1 DGGVMSDR
9 VPILGR
15 WRCRRH
21 RRLLWEVLDG
31 TAPPAARAALDLHM
45 KGCPRCAAALEVAR
59 ALHRALVAQPP
70 EEPSERFDE
79 RLILR
84 LTAGFAAAPGRSAAP
99 RAAAEVRDPLRERE
113 DGDPMTRFDWVLLWG
128 MVGFSVLAIGF
139 VLYLVLP
146 AVAGSPAA
154 GESAAA
160 PGVGRFLSWGVQAPV
175 AAIGGAARDL
185 LRHPLAAPMLLASGL
200 LAVTLGWVRLVLAR
214 PAH

>member
-1 DGGVMSDR
+1 MSDR
-9 VPILGR
+9 GPILGR

-31 TAPPAARAALDLHM
+31 TAPPAGRAALDLHM
-45 KGCPRCAAALEVAR
+45 KGCPRCAAALEEAR
-59 ALHRALVAQPP
+59 ALHRALVAQPL
-70 EEPSERFDE
+70 EEPSEGFDE

-84 LTAGFAAAPGRSAAP
+84 LAAGFAASSGRSAAMPP
-99 RAAAEVRDPLRERE
+99 RAAEVRDPLRERE

-128 MVGFSVLAIGF
+128 MIGFSALAIGF

-146 AVAGSPAA
+146 AVAGVPAA
-154 GESAAA
+154 GESASA
-160 PGVGRFLSWGVQAPV
+160 PGVGRFLSWGMQAPA
-175 AAIGGAARDL
+175 AAIGGTARGL
-185 LRHPLAAPMLLASGL
+185 LNHPLAAPMLLASGL